1 MVVSLQYAKGFKRSG
16 KGPLRSHRKIA
27 INIPA
32 DLFERISARASA
44 AKRPFTVEAV
54 DLLRC
59 GLLDV
64 EDSERHEPWPHLAPP

>member
-1 MVVSLQYAKGFKRSG
+1 MVVSLQYAKGFKRPG

-32 DLFERISARASA
+32 EIFERISARANA
-44 AKRPFTVEAV
+44 AGVPFTVQAV